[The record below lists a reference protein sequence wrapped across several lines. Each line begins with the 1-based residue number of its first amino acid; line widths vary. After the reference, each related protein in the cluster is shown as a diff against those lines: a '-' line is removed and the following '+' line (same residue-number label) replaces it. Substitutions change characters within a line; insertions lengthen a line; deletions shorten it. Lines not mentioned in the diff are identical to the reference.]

1 MLRTENL
8 DDQTFAEIVEEAVK
22 SIPTVFPE
30 WTDHNAHDPGITLL
44 ELFAW
49 YKEMQQYHL
58 NCPTER
64 AMNMYL
70 KLLGMERG
78 DIAPRARHGLLSV
91 PFGRDRHHGGGRDR
105 GARRGDL
112 HL

>member
-30 WTDHNAHDPGITLL
+30 WTDHNAHDPGITLQ

-49 YKEMQQYHL
+49 YKVSTPQGL
-58 NCPTER
+58 RPT
-64 AMNMYL
+64 
-70 KLLGMERG
+70 G
-78 DIAPRARHGLLSV
+78 RHSL
-91 PFGRDRHHGGGRDR
+91 F
-105 GARRGDL
+105 
-112 HL
+112 

>member
-78 DIAPRARHGLLSV
+78 DIAPARATVCFPLRTLTK
-91 PFGRDRHHGGGRDR
+91 
-105 GARRGDL
+105 
-112 HL
+112 